1 MFTIVDLPPF
11 KTVMV
16 FGEEIANS
24 WVSPKEEPPI
34 PHAEL
39 LTLVDLTTKLQLQL
53 TPVLERLHARGI
65 TPDSNTIQIG
75 DLAEKYDMTAK
86 ELFVIISPQK
96 IKPVIAEG
104 MGFGRKTIS
113 QICEQY
119 DIPLEDGMRRLK
131 EKSIEATL
139 ENNLRDLADKYR
151 MTPIDVVKI
160 VVPDEQ

>member
-1 MFTIVDLPPF
+1 
-11 KTVMV
+11 MV